1 MLVEYKMLKSEKLI
15 EDHAYTYI
23 SGNFI
28 HFPHRVRLK
37 ECLEI
42 IKKNIPEEVD
52 NIVDFGGA
60 AGFLG
65 DFLSKYKVKIKYQKI
80 YDVKHPLIKGVTTNF
95 YKPDLKTNYYTF
107 DMNIDDYNI
116 DCINSN
122 SLIICS
128 ETLEHIGDPLNSSKK
143 LINLVMKKNAGLYI
157 SYPIETGIIGFS
169 KFFQRFIFGRYKKQK
184 RSINSII
191 SQFMWLLGLKK
202 FFRKKKLCYSDHDG
216 FNDKS
221 LTKFIFDYSKS
232 SNIKYTFMRGFSTI
246 HWYLKK

>member
-42 IKKNIPEEVD
+42 IKKTIPEEVD

-122 SLIICS
+122 STDLKGISIYCFCTKPIPCS
-128 ETLEHIGDPLNSSKK
+128 PEIVPPRDTVSSKIS
-143 LINLVMKKNAGLYI
+143 LIASG
-157 SYPIETGIIGFS
+157 SSFS
-169 KFFQRFIFGRYKKQK
+169 
-184 RSINSII
+184 
-191 SQFMWLLGLKK
+191 
-202 FFRKKKLCYSDHDG
+202 H
-216 FNDKS
+216 
-221 LTKFIFDYSKS
+221 
-232 SNIKYTFMRGFSTI
+232 
-246 HWYLKK
+246 